1 MGVNPAGATTVQSEP
16 NDWCDRFVSK
26 TRESR
31 RHRARY
37 AGCLADSR
45 AVAGFKPGLKEV
57 VYPIV
62 GSRADGCRI
71 WDIDGNEY
79 VDLAMGFGVQL
90 FGHGAAFIHDAISAQ
105 LQRGLHLGPQA
116 ELSGPVAQLICEL
129 TRVERVCFC
138 NSGTEAVMTALRIA
152 RAYTGRDKVAMFK
165 WSYHGHF
172 DGTLGRPR
180 SGKDPALTRPL
191 APGISPAFVSNLM
204 MLDYGVDSVLETL
217 DRYAST
223 LAAVIVEPVQG
234 LRPHVQPVEFLEE
247 FGELGAGEWRSPDH

>member
-1 MGVNPAGATTVQSEP
+1 MPSTYWPIGKFTCRWGHLAIHPQVTERALPPAHAPVAQQARKISIDAETGAQVGVNPAGATTVQSEP

-26 TRESR
+26 TRASR

-129 TRVERVCFC
+129 TKVERVCF
-138 NSGTEAVMTALRIA
+138 STAA
-152 RAYTGRDKVAMFK
+152 RK
-165 WSYHGHF
+165 
-172 DGTLGRPR
+172 
-180 SGKDPALTRPL
+180 PL
-191 APGISPAFVSNLM
+191 
-204 MLDYGVDSVLETL
+204 
-217 DRYAST
+217 
-223 LAAVIVEPVQG
+223 
-234 LRPHVQPVEFLEE
+234 
-247 FGELGAGEWRSPDH
+247 